1 MKLHGFPIIVCGL
14 LGGCAIP
21 LRVPSTGSG
30 GLNELLRTASGYVI
44 EAGKQAAATVELG
57 KMGLEKGKE
66 TLEDLQKRAQEIQQG
81 MDSIKKGKEQIQE
94 GLAQ

>member
-1 MKLHGFPIIVCGL
+1 MALCGL
-14 LGGCAIP
+14 LVGCAVP

-30 GLNELLRTASGYVI
+30 SLSGLLRTASGYMI

-57 KMGLEKGKE
+57 KMGIEKGKE
-66 TLEDLQKRAQEIQQG
+66 TLEDLQKRAGQIQEG
-81 MDSIKKGKEQIQE
+81 MESVKKGKEQIQE